1 MIRTIRSIRDEATL
15 TQLLSERFTVVA
27 FVESQTLGT
36 PSAFTDL
43 DAIYRFQGLTL
54 VMPVGFAQSEIERIS
69 VGVNHHVAFEAAH
82 TVFPRIAYLIFAPFF
97 DFTTLAS
104 W

>member
-1 MIRTIRSIRDEATL
+1 MIRTIRSVGNDSAF
-15 TQLLSERFTVVA
+15 TQLLSKRFTVVA

-36 PSAFTDL
+36 PSAFTEL
-43 DAIYRFQGLTL
+43 DAIYRCQDLTL
-54 VMPVGFAQSEIERIS
+54 VVPVGFAQSEIERIS

-97 DFTTLAS
+97 DFTMLAS